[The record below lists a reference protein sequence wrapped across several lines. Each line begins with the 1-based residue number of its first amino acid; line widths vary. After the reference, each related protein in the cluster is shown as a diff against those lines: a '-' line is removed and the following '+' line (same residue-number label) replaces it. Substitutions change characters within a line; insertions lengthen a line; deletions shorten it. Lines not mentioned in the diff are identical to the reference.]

1 MANYKNSTIER
12 LKATE
17 EAEAI
22 MSEAAEKATAKLEA
36 AGFGPDDE
44 ESAHPCSMCSCPEF
58 KPSWSNPYQCR
69 HPGCRHGWPRHLL
82 Q

>member
-1 MANYKNSTIER
+1 MANYKNDSTEQV
-12 LKATE
+12 KASE

-22 MSEAAEKATAKLEA
+22 MSEAAGKAAAKLTA
-36 AGFGPDDE
+36 AGFGPHDE
-44 ESAHPCSMCSCPEF
+44 ESADACSLCSCREF

-69 HPGCRHGWPRHLL
+69 NPGCRHGWPRHLI